1 MESVSEFKN
10 RIKVKKRPATRSL
23 NEHRRPILKP
33 SGSYIQTVVSEHY
46 LSNSHT
52 FSHVLL
58 IPIETHRY
66 ERDCLREAR
75 EAYLIHKAKTIEPL
89 GMNKRDEL

>member
-1 MESVSEFKN
+1 MNKDALYFFQNTISA
-10 RIKVKKRPATRSL
+10 IA
-23 NEHRRPILKP
+23 KP
-33 SGSYIQTVVSEHY
+33 
-46 LSNSHT
+46 

-58 IPIETHRY
+58 IPVETHRY